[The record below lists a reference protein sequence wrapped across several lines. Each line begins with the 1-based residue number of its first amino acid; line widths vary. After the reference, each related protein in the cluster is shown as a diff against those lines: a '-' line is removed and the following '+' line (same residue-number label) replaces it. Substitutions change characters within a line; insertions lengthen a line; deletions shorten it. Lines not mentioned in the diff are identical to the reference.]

1 MASKVVSIPLELI
14 QRHPRLAFRFKYEV
28 DSLAESIRE
37 TADDSTPNGQLN
49 PGRVVKVEGGERY
62 QVYIGV
68 RRFLALKTLHERTK
82 ESRFGVFNA
91 YVDEGLSEL
100 QMFVKAKAEN
110 EDEHGERQPLSLLEE
125 VSGIRSIRDT
135 FDPEKAPS
143 SIKRLLALADKMEE
157 SRLRRMHEAE
167 GAVGARFTEKQL
179 DGLAR
184 MKGSDAEF
192 YTTAAS
198 MVTFGV
204 EDAEVAEKKRDAAF
218 SLTWFKRAFPEI
230 KQEKK
235 ETGKAAAPT
244 TKETKP
250 EVHEEDVLLAPC
262 PRCGGG
268 NMVRVDGEVEV
279 TQVSPDPDGKAL
291 TMVADTVSRGKLAC
305 SHCGGEIF
313 VFVRH
318 VEGAKYALAA
328 STSGVFRDPKEEAA
342 ALDLRFDRKE
352 DAWQKI
358 EGDRIAGLV
367 VLTPQKQR
375 K

>member
-1 MASKVVSIPLELI
+1 VASKVVSIPLELI
-14 QRHPRLAFRFKYEV
+14 QPHPKLAFRFKYEV

-37 TADDSTPNGQLN
+37 TADESTPNGQLN
-49 PGRVVKVEGGERY
+49 PGRVVKVGEGY
-62 QVYIGV
+62 HVYIGV
-68 RRFLALKTLHERTK
+68 RRFLAVRTLHEMTK
-82 ESRFGVFNA
+82 ETRFGVFNA

-110 EDEHGERQPLSLLEE
+110 EDERGEREPLSLLEQ
-125 VSGIRSIRDT
+125 VAGIRGIRES
-135 FDPEKAPS
+135 FDAEKAPPP
-143 SIKRLLALADKMEE
+143 IRKLLAFADKMAD

-167 GAVGARFTEKQL
+167 GAVGTRFTEKQL

-184 MKGSDAEF
+184 MKGSDADF

-235 ETGKAAAPT
+235 ETRKASTPT
-244 TKETKP
+244 AKETKP
-250 EVHEEDVLLAPC
+250 EIHEKDVLLAPC

-291 TMVADTVSRGKLAC
+291 TMVADTVSRAKLSC
-305 SHCGGEIF
+305 PHCGGEIF

-318 VEGAKYALAA
+318 VEGTKYVLAT
-328 STSGVFRDPKEEAA
+328 STSGAFRDPKEEAE

-352 DAWQKI
+352 NVWQRI
-358 EGDRIAGLV
+358 EGDKIAGLV
-367 VLTPQKQR
+367 VLAPQQR

>member
-1 MASKVVSIPLELI
+1 VASKVVSIPLELI
-14 QRHPRLAFRFKYEV
+14 QRHPKLAFRFKYEV
-28 DSLAESIRE
+28 ESLAESIRE
-37 TADDSTPNGQLN
+37 TADESTPNGQLN
-49 PGRVVKVEGGERY
+49 PGRVVKVEGGEGY
-62 QVYIGV
+62 YVYIGV
-68 RRFLALKTLHERTK
+68 RRFLALKALHERTR
-82 ESRFGVFNA
+82 ETRFGVFNA

-110 EDEHGERQPLSLLEE
+110 EDERGERQPLSLLEQ
-125 VSGIRSIRDT
+125 VSGIRNIRDS
-135 FDPEKAPS
+135 FDPAKAPP
-143 SIKRLLALADKMEE
+143 SIKKLLALADRMEDG
-157 SRLRRMHEAE
+157 RLRRMHEAE

-184 MKGSDAEF
+184 MKGSDADF
-192 YTTAAS
+192 FTTAAS

-235 ETGKAAAPT
+235 EDTGTPT
-244 TKETKP
+244 PSKQESKP
-250 EVHEEDVLLAPC
+250 EIHEEDVLLAPC

-268 NMVRVDGEVEV
+268 NMIRVIGEVEV

-291 TMVADTVSRGKLAC
+291 TMVADTVSRAKLAC

-313 VFVRH
+313 TFVRH
-318 VEGAKYALAA
+318 IEGSKYALAV
-328 STSGVFRDPKEEAA
+328 STTAAFRDPREEAE
-342 ALDLRFDRKE
+342 ALDLRFDRRE

-358 EGDRIAGLV
+358 DGNRVAGPIMLA
-367 VLTPQKQR
+367 PKKR
-375 K
+375 